1 MVESLL
7 FFLRS
12 SVLAQCLGFL
22 LRCGSHRDLV
32 LQVKGGEDLRVDQ
45 RVEQL
50 FEVMNVVMA
59 TSASCRRAR
68 LSNKTY
74 KVKCVCGFAAVR

>member
-1 MVESLL
+1 M
-7 FFLRS
+7 
-12 SVLAQCLGFL
+12 
-22 LRCGSHRDLV
+22 
-32 LQVKGGEDLRVDQ
+32 KGGEDLRVDQ

-50 FEVMNVVMA
+50 FEVMNAVMG

-74 KVKCVCGFAAVR
+74 KVGGYLIVRGFVKPQGAGARRFA